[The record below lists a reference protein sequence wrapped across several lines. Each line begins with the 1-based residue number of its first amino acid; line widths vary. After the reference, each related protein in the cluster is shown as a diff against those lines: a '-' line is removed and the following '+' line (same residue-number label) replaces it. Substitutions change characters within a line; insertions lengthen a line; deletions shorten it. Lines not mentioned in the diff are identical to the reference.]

1 MTNGGVRRPGSEA
14 NTSLGCVSLIP
25 GLGPGNKADVH
36 ISKFCN
42 LRNTEA
48 GALPFHNLCFLT
60 LCLQTYIQLEY
71 LGKLYLFNKMVL
83 L

>member
-25 GLGPGNKADVH
+25 GPGPGNKADVH

-48 GALPFHNLCFLT
+48 GALPFHNLCVSLHYACRVIYNSNT
-60 LCLQTYIQLEY
+60 
-71 LGKLYLFNKMVL
+71 
-83 L
+83 